1 MRDTDIDTV
10 IEKDV
15 VLLNVVNAVLKL
27 ILNDNYF

>member
-15 VLLNVVNAVLKL
+15 VLLNVVNAVLKGEK
-27 ILNDNYF
+27 IK

>member
-15 VLLNVVNAVLKL
+15 VLLNVVNAVLKGE
-27 ILNDNYF
+27 

>member
-15 VLLNVVNAVLKL
+15 TANALLKGE
-27 ILNDNYF
+27 